1 MLLPRTPLM
10 LRISKVAIAEEVGI
24 FRVLTRP
31 FIANLLL
38 PDGLSPTFRAFASYG
53 ASPLQSPRL

>member
-1 MLLPRTPLM
+1 M